1 MTVCEGATFLT
12 KRCISSHALWHLGLV
27 DEGLD
32 RGVAALGRARDR
44 EDIDPFTLAF
54 TQSYSARLHLLRG
67 EIDEAKRVA
76 EANVRLAEEQGFGY
90 WRSLAELEHAYAPA
104 AGAS

>member
-12 KRCISSHALWHLGLV
+12 KRCMVVASRSV

-90 WRSLAELEHAYAPA
+90 WRSLGELEHAYAPA

>member
-1 MTVCEGATFLT
+1 M
-12 KRCISSHALWHLGLV
+12 S
-27 DEGLD
+27 
-32 RGVAALGRARDR
+32 AARARAEKLVKEVFSVTSPTTER
-44 EDIDPFTLAF
+44 TPAAPPRTTSAASNL
-54 TQSYSARLHLLRG
+54 QSYSARLHLFRG

-90 WRSLAELEHAYAPA
+90 WRSLGELEHAYAPA